1 MKKLLDIAN
10 RYIKTS
16 DWKTITVLKFCLLAL
31 GILFGLSVGEKR
43 KKPVRIAACA
53 VFLATY
59 IPLMVKLFSIVEE
72 RCCEAEDSEEP
83 EYTVPEDPEPE
94 YGDEPEEEDETE
106 SENESEE
113 EEEI

>member
-1 MKKLLDIAN
+1 
-10 RYIKTS
+10 
-16 DWKTITVLKFCLLAL
+16 
-31 GILFGLSVGEKR
+31 
-43 KKPVRIAACA
+43 
-53 VFLATY
+53 
-59 IPLMVKLFSIVEE
+59 MVKLFSIAEE

-94 YGDEPEEEDETE
+94 CGDESEEEDETE

>member
-31 GILFGLSVGEKR
+31 GMLFGLAVGEKR

-59 IPLMVKLFSIVEE
+59 IPLMMKLFGTVQEQ
-72 RCCEAEDSEEP
+72 CCEAGDSEEL
-83 EYTVPEDPEPE
+83 ENPEPE
-94 YGDEPEEEDETE
+94 YVDEMEEEDESENESEPEEEDE
-106 SENESEE
+106 
-113 EEEI
+113 I